1 MRKEVKGLRVREQAG
16 AGQHGVRRTPLLDM
30 HGGDGVEL
38 GMVERKP
45 ARKKVWQCSAGEGG

>member
-1 MRKEVKGLRVREQAG
+1 MKGLRVREQAG

-38 GMVERKP
+38 GLVESEP
-45 ARKKVWQCSAGEGG
+45 ARENV

>member
-1 MRKEVKGLRVREQAG
+1 MLGLRVREQAG

-38 GMVERKP
+38 GMVESKP
-45 ARKKVWQCSAGEGG
+45 ARKNVWQCSAGEGG